1 MKSTGIFRPVDV
13 LGRIVIPIE
22 LRRAFDLKEKDTIE
36 IYTDEDMIILK
47 KVQRS
52 CIFCN
57 SSDDVTEYKGKTVC
71 AKCLQELKGI
81 K

>member
-1 MKSTGIFRPVDV
+1 MKSTGIFRQVDV

-22 LRRAFDLKEKDTIE
+22 LRRTFDLKEKDAIE
-36 IYTDEDMIILK
+36 IYTDDDMIILK

-57 SSDDVTEYKGKTVC
+57 SSDDVLEYKGKTVC
-71 AKCLQELKGI
+71 KNCLQELKGF